1 MKVKNMSVF
10 KRNLTSILLEKALKD
25 HIKSFTESINVL
37 EIGCGDGNITRA
49 VASEYSNNNYFAS
62 DISQEAIE
70 KSKSLCDGKVATNID
85 FQVSEGF
92 EAWKSKKFD
101 VILCD
106 ISAINQTIAEL
117 SDWYIGVKCSTG
129 EDGLSAIRPIIQNAK
144 IYLNTG
150 GVFILPTISLSNTTE
165 LEKLLK
171 QNFKSISIV
180 QSQDWPMPKDLS
192 AKIEEQNLLG
202 KNINWST
209 KNKFGLEIANTG
221 VILCKI

>member
-1 MKVKNMSVF
+1 MSVF

-25 HIKSFTESINVL
+25 HVKYLTNSIDVL

-49 VASEYSNNNYFAS
+49 VASEYSKNKYFAS
-62 DISQEAIE
+62 DISPEAIE
-70 KSKSLCDGKVATNID
+70 KAKSLCDEKIVSNIS
-85 FQVSEGF
+85 FQVSDGF
-92 EAWKSKKFD
+92 ENWKGKKFG

-117 SDWYIGVKCSTG
+117 SDWYIGVRCATG
-129 EDGLSAIRPIIQNAK
+129 EDGLGTIRPIIQNATSH
-144 IYLNTG
+144 LNADGT
-150 GVFILPTISLSNTTE
+150 FILPTISLSNTAE
-165 LEKLLK
+165 LEKVLK
-171 QNFKSISIV
+171 QSFKSISIV

-192 AKIEEQNLLG
+192 AKIQQQKLPG
-202 KNINWST
+202 KDINWST